1 MKKNSKTILTIVVLL
16 IVLAIW
22 GLGKSYLF
30 PAETI
35 STTVA
40 AQSST
45 AASLD
50 QDGRYSSTEDVAAY
64 LHQFKRLPGN
74 FITKADAM
82 ALGWDSDKG
91 NLWDVTDHLSIGGDQ
106 FGNREG
112 LLPTSSGRQWYECD
126 VNYQGGF
133 RGSERL
139 VYSND
144 GLIYYTD
151 DHYQTFSQLY

>member
-1 MKKNSKTILTIVVLL
+1 MKKNSKTILTIVILL
-16 IVLAIW
+16 IIMAIW
-22 GLGKSYLF
+22 GLGRTYLF
-30 PAETI
+30 PDSD
-35 STTVA
+35 STTTA
-40 AQSST
+40 SQSS
-45 AASLD
+45 ASISLD
-50 QDGRYSSTEDVAAY
+50 QDGRYSSPEEVAAF
-64 LHQFKRLPGN
+64 LHQFAELPVN
-74 FITKADAM
+74 FISKTDAM

-112 LLPTSSGRQWYECD
+112 LLPTASGRQWYECD

-133 RGSERL
+133 RGAERL

-151 DHYQTFSQLY
+151 DHYQTFTKLY

>member
-1 MKKNSKTILTIVVLL
+1 MKKNIKTILTIVVLL

-22 GLGKSYLF
+22 GLGKSILF
-30 PAETI
+30 PADDT
-35 STTVA
+35 STSSA
-40 AQSST
+40 SQST
-45 AASLD
+45 AAASLE
-50 QDGRYSSTEDVAAY
+50 QDGLYSSPEEVAAY
-64 LHQFKRLPGN
+64 LHLFGRLPAN
-74 FITKADAM
+74 FISKADAM
-82 ALGWDSDKG
+82 ALGWDSDMG

-133 RGSERL
+133 RGAERL

-151 DHYQTFSQLY
+151 DHYQTFSKLY